1 VTLIFGACSSSVGM
15 NVLLPESPY
24 RITIRLTVTVTF
36 LSPDCYSI
44 SNRVESGR
52 LSSHS
57 WSGPA
62 RNPTP
67 QPSYLHPLLYP
78 FPPPPS
84 PHLSLLLSSSYQFF
98 SVSQSMPGCACAGTP
113 CTRTRYR
120 HVFSDP
126 QLDLTLS
133 TTFLTQSSS

>member
-1 VTLIFGACSSSVGM
+1 VTLIFGACSGSDGM
-15 NVLLPESPY
+15 KVLLPESPY
-24 RITIRLTVTVTF
+24 TRTIRLTVTVTF
-36 LSPDCYSI
+36 LSTECYSI

-62 RNPTP
+62 GNPTP
-67 QPSYLHPLLYP
+67 QPSYLSLLCP

-98 SVSQSMPGCACAGTP
+98 SVSQSMPGCACTGTP